1 MKTRAGQ
8 AKRLGSIIHPTKA
21 MTTMAEMITR
31 HQFWIYA
38 ASVIVF
44 LIIVSRLGNDVF
56 SLPYAAI
63 NFGVWSTICMLGV
76 TLGYHRYFSHRSFQ
90 ASRPLKISLAIA
102 ALLSCQGTIAQWVA
116 RHRLHHRYADSALDP
131 HSPFESNREGNCSNV
146 ATVRSFFWSHWVWQ
160 FKGRRPVGPSR
171 NRCLVEIPTK
181 TEGHYFQYAQ
191 ALKADLKLK
200 KLGIQPIHWYSRTIR
215 EDNTISKL
223 DMLYPVFVVVSIVL
237 PIALSSGLFL
247 IERVANTSSQL
258 AETTLIESALSGF
271 FWGFLVRLIAVQE
284 LTNSINS
291 ISHLF
296 GYRNKNNETSQR
308 RIAKNTPILGILN
321 FGEGYHSNHHD
332 EPGNPNFSRQWHE
345 IDLAYQLLRFLCI
358 AKLAKLQNL
367 KLTQQDISRVQSSQ
381 TAAEGGH

>member
-1 MKTRAGQ
+1 MKTRAGKT
-8 AKRLGSIIHPTKA
+8 KRLGGIIHPTKA

-38 ASVIVF
+38 ATVIVF
-44 LIIVSRLGNDVF
+44 LIILSHLGNDVF

-102 ALLSCQGTIAQWVA
+102 ALLSCQGTIAHWVA
-116 RHRLHHRYADSALDP
+116 RHHLHHRYADSALDP
-131 HSPFESNREGNCSNV
+131 HSPFESNREGNCSNM

-160 FKGRRPVGPSR
+160 FKEKQPIDPSR
-171 NRCLVEIPTK
+171 NRRLVEIPTK
-181 TEGHYFQYAQ
+181 TVGQHFQYAQ
-191 ALKADLKLK
+191 ELKADLKLK

-247 IERVANTSSQL
+247 IERVANTS
-258 AETTLIESALSGF
+258 
-271 FWGFLVRLIAVQE
+271 
-284 LTNSINS
+284 
-291 ISHLF
+291 
-296 GYRNKNNETSQR
+296 
-308 RIAKNTPILGILN
+308 
-321 FGEGYHSNHHD
+321 
-332 EPGNPNFSRQWHE
+332 
-345 IDLAYQLLRFLCI
+345 
-358 AKLAKLQNL
+358 
-367 KLTQQDISRVQSSQ
+367 
-381 TAAEGGH
+381 